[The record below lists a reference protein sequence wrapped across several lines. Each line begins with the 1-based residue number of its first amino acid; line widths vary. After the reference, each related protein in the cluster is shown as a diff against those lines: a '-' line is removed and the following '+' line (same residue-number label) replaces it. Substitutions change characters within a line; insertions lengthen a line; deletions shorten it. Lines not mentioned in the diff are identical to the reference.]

1 MDPAVGRGRG
11 RWGGCEK
18 HEVYAATFGSHLF
31 HDLFLQGWG
40 GGEKGRMA
48 PRPLPGSATA
58 QIELSIR
65 KLGKLVKFK
74 HFSSSEKARE
84 KSDIR
89 VFLILVLQ

>member
-1 MDPAVGRGRG
+1 MKSMRPPLAAIFFMTYFDRAGRGG
-11 RWGGCEK
+11 KGGM
-18 HEVYAATFGSHLF
+18 T
-31 HDLFLQGWG
+31 
-40 GGEKGRMA
+40 

-65 KLGKLVKFK
+65 KLGQLVKFK

-89 VFLILVLQ
+89 VFLILVLQLGEFI